1 MLHRSG
7 YPLIPLLPEFY
18 HSDAASRSELVE
30 EVKNCCLHNG
40 FFQITGHKVPVDLQK
55 KMMDWN
61 KKFFSLPLEEK
72 NKVNKGESTITPV
85 SKNVLTYL

>member
-1 MLHRSG
+1 MLHWSK

-18 HSDAASRSELVE
+18 QRDATSRSELVE